1 MRYLILFLFIVS
13 CTSKEELPKPT
24 YPCGMDSPNPTYF
37 EIKQIVKTNCIECH
51 KDYIIYDRLNER
63 CLDSSFYRRVLIVR
77 DMPPNA
83 VLDTCDI
90 VKLRRWYYN
99 GHQPN

>member
-1 MRYLILFLFIVS
+1 MRYLILLLFIVS
-13 CTSKEELPKPT
+13 CTTKEETPKPT
-24 YPCGMDSPNPTYF
+24 YPCGMDSPNPTYY
-37 EIKQIVKTNCIECH
+37 EIKQIINTNCIGCH

-90 VKLRRWYYN
+90 LKLKRWYYN